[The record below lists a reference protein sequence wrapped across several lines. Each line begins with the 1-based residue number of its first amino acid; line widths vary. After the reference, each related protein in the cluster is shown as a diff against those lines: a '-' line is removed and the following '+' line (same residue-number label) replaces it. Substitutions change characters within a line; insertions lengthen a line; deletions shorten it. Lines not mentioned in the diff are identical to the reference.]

1 MMAGLV
7 YVVTMATDL
16 NNIMFS
22 LNLLKSLTDLNK
34 DNVKYDMKLLQS
46 RQQACPL
53 NWNGKQ
59 LKQGMHYNDP
69 KRLG

>member
-1 MMAGLV
+1 MAGLV
-7 YVVTMATDL
+7 YVVTMATYL

-22 LNLLKSLTDLNK
+22 LHLLKSLTDLNK
-34 DNVKYDMKLLQS
+34 DNVKYDMELLQS
-46 RQQACPL
+46 RQQVCPL
-53 NWNGKQ
+53 NRNGKQ